1 MTAME
6 RVSEKNSSGQPQ
18 KITCPVCGNDSEF
31 LEVADE
37 VVLTTRYVQN
47 PDGSF
52 SEEGDDSQ
60 ILGEVSFLC
69 GECHEDLT
77 QFHQR
82 FLEMLF

>member
-6 RVSEKNSSGQPQ
+6 RVSEKNGSAQLP

-69 GECHEDLT
+69 GECHADLSP
-77 QFHQR
+77 FHQR

>member
-1 MTAME
+1 ME
-6 RVSEKNSSGQPQ
+6 RVPEKKGSSRPP

-37 VVLTTRYVQN
+37 VVLTTRYIQN

-60 ILGEVSFLC
+60 VLGEVSFLC
-69 GECHEDLT
+69 GECQADLT
-77 QFHQR
+77 PFHQR

>member
-1 MTAME
+1 ME
-6 RVSEKNSSGQPQ
+6 RLSEKNGSARSLM
-18 KITCPVCGNDSEF
+18 ITCPVCGNDSEF

-37 VVLTTRYVQN
+37 VVLTTRYIQN

-60 ILGEVSFLC
+60 ILGEVRFLC
-69 GECHEDLT
+69 GECHADLT